1 MIILLIFI
9 FLALALYGIVR
20 GANIKKK
27 KKEIEDE
34 DIEQMKYLKR
44 LENGGKNG
52 RK

>member
-20 GANIKKK
+20 GANINKTE
-27 KKEIEDE
+27 KEIED
-34 DIEQMKYLKR
+34 DNIEQMKYLKK
-44 LENGGKNG
+44 LKSGGKNG